1 MYRVD
6 DRVRVV
12 IASVSIN
19 NAEYLRVMT
28 DDAAVAD
35 TVWVEYFTDTNKS
48 YFFNKET
55 KQTTWKVPSD
65 YLAWK
70 EAALKAYLKT
80 TNWKKA
86 ADKKDKFYYY
96 DKVTKVTQWE
106 VPADVIDFEMG
117 LLKANLQRYEMRK
130 RKAKDITADSKDRT
144 QDAVPSRD
152 EVAKDVISS
161 EATVSLSKIRKRVA
175 EVDDEYE
182 SNNNDDLPKKNLPT
196 AVPTE
201 GRFGKESGAKNRV
214 TNNDYTDSDHEEH
227 YSQDADD
234 FKGDGNLQDRSSGE
248 KEIDNQTV
256 SKRQKVQDVGT
267 ASLDNDGKQTNDDD
281 GDRYRGPQKGDLT
294 PEQKSH
300 QNQETTPQFQES
312 TPQGTPQFQESTP
325 QGTPQYQES
334 TPQGTLQ
341 FQESTPQGT
350 PQYQESTPQ
359 GTPQYQESTP
369 QGTAD
374 NEYGGYGNDDEN
386 KSLNE
391 KVGHSSKGKI
401 QSITFSVSRYNC
413 VKRGC

>member
-1 MYRVD
+1 MVYRVD

-12 IASVSIN
+12 FGSVSIN
-19 NAEYLRVMT
+19 NAEYLKVMT

-48 YFFNKET
+48 YFFNKES

-70 EAALKAYLKT
+70 ETALKAYLKT

-144 QDAVPSRD
+144 KDDVPSRD
-152 EVAKDVISS
+152 EVAKDDISS
-161 EATVSLSKIRKRVA
+161 EATVPFSKIRKRVA

-182 SNNNDDLPKKNLPT
+182 SNNNDDPIKKNLLT

-201 GRFGKESGAKNRV
+201 GRFEKESGVNNRV

-234 FKGDGNLQDRSSGE
+234 SKGYGNLQDRSNGG
-248 KEIDNQTV
+248 KEIDSQTV
-256 SKRQKVQDVGT
+256 SIRQKVQDIST
-267 ASLDNDGKQTNDDD
+267 ASLDNDGTRVNDDD
-281 GDRYRGPQKGDLT
+281 DDKYRGPQNGDIT
-294 PEQKSH
+294 PEQKPH
-300 QNQETTPQFQES
+300 QNQETTPKFK
-312 TPQGTPQFQESTP
+312 
-325 QGTPQYQES
+325 
-334 TPQGTLQ
+334 
-341 FQESTPQGT
+341 ESTPQGT

-369 QGTAD
+369 QGTPQYQESTPQD
-374 NEYGGYGNDDEN
+374 GGYGNDDEN
-386 KSLNE
+386 KGLNE
-391 KVGHSSKGKI
+391 KAGHSSKGTI
-401 QSITFSVSRYNC
+401 QFIAFSVSR
-413 VKRGC
+413 